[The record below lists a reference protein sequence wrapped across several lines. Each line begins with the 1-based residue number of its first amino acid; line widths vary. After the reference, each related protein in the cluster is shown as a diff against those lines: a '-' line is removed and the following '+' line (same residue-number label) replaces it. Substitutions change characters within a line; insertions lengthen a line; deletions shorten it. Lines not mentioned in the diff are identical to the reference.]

1 MEINTEFGK
10 QEIDPESVI
19 TLPRGMAGF
28 EDLTDYKL
36 FHEEGKPT
44 VFWLQSTADPGVRF
58 PVTDPALLNVAYEV
72 MLSDDEEALLQVS
85 DPQDLAI
92 LVTLAKGEGETEG
105 KGIHTNLLGPIFINM
120 RTRIGLQKLLND
132 VESAV
137 VIRAR

>member
-1 MEINTEFGK
+1 MEINTEFGT

-28 EDLTDYKL
+28 DDLTDYKL

-72 MLSDDEEALLQVS
+72 MLSDDEEALLQVT

-92 LVTLAKGEGETEG
+92 LVTLAKGEAEG
-105 KGIHTNLLGPIFINM
+105 KGIHANLLGPIFINM
-120 RTRIGLQKLLND
+120 RTRIGLQKLLNN